1 MTTAAQAMAAAP
13 PGGRSTYSAVAIGF
27 HWLIALLILT
37 NIGLAWYFNGLPG
50 PLEQAWAG
58 LKGPAEVAPLALH
71 KSIGITVLLL
81 TLLRIGWRLFNPPPP
96 LPDHMARWER
106 WTAKATHYLFYL
118 LMLGLPL
125 SGWAM
130 VSASPLIRLHPTVL
144 YGVIP
149 WPAVPYGHLDSDT
162 LHGLRKLFGR
172 THTALAWIA
181 YLTVALHVAAA
192 LKHHLIDR
200 DDVLTR
206 MLPLLP
212 GRRPAP

>member
-1 MTTAAQAMAAAP
+1 MTAAAQAAAESAS
-13 PGGRSTYSAVAIGF
+13 GRSAYSAVAIAM
-27 HWLIALLILT
+27 HWLIAVLMLT
-37 NIGLAWYFNGLPG
+37 NIGLAWYFT
-50 PLEQAWAG
+50 Q

-81 TLLRIGWRLFNPPPP
+81 TLLRIGWRLANPPPP

-106 WTAKATHYLFYL
+106 WAAKGTHYVFYF
-118 LMLGLPL
+118 LMLAMPL

-130 VSASPLIRLHPTVL
+130 VSASPLIKLHPTVL
-144 YGVIP
+144 FGVVP

-162 LHGLRKLFGR
+162 LHGLRKLFGN
-172 THTALAWIA
+172 THATLAWVA
-181 YLTVALHVAAA
+181 YFMIALHVAAA
-192 LKHHLIDR
+192 LKHHVIDR

-212 GRRPAP
+212 PRRPAP